1 MKTMSWTYWQLTIL
15 FPVNFQSL
23 HLSFSPSPSFS
34 SLTPSPLWLV
44 FLPPLVLSP
53 ARPKE
58 TTTSTCYQRVK
69 KTKNKHIEKET
80 LRNISFDLL
89 GYKLSNKTGVCKKR
103 QNLNIYVILKRIHT
117 WIFFIPP
124 AFVFLPSHGVEI
136 SAFLCKRTCDILTKN
151 IMIKTIVNNWRNCS
165 IHQTLFYF
173 RFEL

>member
-1 MKTMSWTYWQLTIL
+1 MDKLFPRATELAVQDIAAALFHMKTMSWTYWQLTIL

-89 GYKLSNKTGVCKKR
+89 GYKLSNKTGVCKKTSKFKHICDLKTHTYL
-103 QNLNIYVILKRIHT
+103 NLFHPTCFCFSSLSRCRNISL
-117 WIFFIPP
+117 FMQ
-124 AFVFLPSHGVEI
+124 
-136 SAFLCKRTCDILTKN
+136 KN
-151 IMIKTIVNNWRNCS
+151 MWYLDKE
-165 IHQTLFYF
+165 YYD
-173 RFEL
+173 